1 MLNSAITGL
10 SRVANTLAIA
20 ANAAGTLAVLVLVVI
35 LNVDVVSRSMFNAP
49 LKGTYEIVQ
58 LSVVFIVFLQLADV
72 VRVDR
77 LTRSDGLLNLLHGRR
92 PRLTATLRRIINAI
106 SAIFMGLIAYIM
118 FPEFLKM
125 WGTQDYFGVPGVF
138 TAPWWPIKLVIARGS
153 ALACVIFALKVITAQ
168 DRPRLI
174 RAPEHADPKNANTKK
189 GESSK

>member
-20 ANAAGTLAVLVLVVI
+20 ANAAGTLAVLVLVVV
-35 LNVDVVSRSMFNAP
+35 LNVDVVSRSVFNAP

-92 PRLTATLRRIINAI
+92 PRLTATLRRIINAV

-125 WGTQDYFGVPGVF
+125 WNTQDFFGVPGIF
-138 TAPWWPIKLVIARGS
+138 TAPWWPIKLVIASGS